1 MTAPTA
7 KEIPGGGCEFCAI
20 SAGLAP
26 ATVVRRWSE
35 TIAIVPL
42 APVTDGHV
50 IVLPTRHVPD
60 AAFEPV
66 VTGLTMRRAAEL
78 AQTAGGAAN
87 LITSIGPDATQTAPH
102 LHIHLVPRRAHDGL
116 ALPWTTTGTASA
128 AAGLGAVS
136 DDPTGAWIGEA

>member
-1 MTAPTA
+1 MTAPSSNQT
-7 KEIPGGGCEFCAI
+7 PGGGCVFCAI

-26 ATVVRRWSE
+26 AQVVRRWPE

-42 APVTDGHV
+42 NPVTDGHV

-60 AAFEPV
+60 AAHEPV

-78 AQTAGGAAN
+78 AKATGGPAN
-87 LITSIGPDATQTAPH
+87 IITSIGPESSATVPH

-116 ALPWTTTGTASA
+116 ALPWTPATTGSGTAKA
-128 AAGLGAVS
+128 RTAS
-136 DDPTGAWIGEA
+136 DDPTGVWIGEA

>member
-1 MTAPTA
+1 MTATTA
-7 KEIPGGGCEFCAI
+7 KDVVGGGCVFCAI
-20 SAGLAP
+20 GAGLAP
-26 ATVVRRWSE
+26 AQVVRRWPE

-42 APVTDGHV
+42 EPVTDGHV

-78 AQTAGGAAN
+78 AKTAGPAN
-87 LITSIGPDATQTAPH
+87 LITSIGALASQSVGH

-116 ALPWTTTGTASA
+116 ALPWTVPGSA
-128 AAGLGAVS
+128 PAGGSGAVS

>member
-1 MTAPTA
+1 MTATTA
-7 KEIPGGGCEFCAI
+7 KDVAGGGCVFCAI

-26 ATVVRRWSE
+26 AQVVRRWPE

-42 APVTDGHV
+42 DPVTDGHV

-78 AQTAGGAAN
+78 AKDIGGAAN
-87 LITSIGPDATQTAPH
+87 LITSIGALASQSVGH
-102 LHIHLVPRRAHDGL
+102 LHIHLVPRRARDGL
-116 ALPWTTTGTASA
+116 ALPWTPATTGSASA
-128 AAGLGAVS
+128 GPGAVS

>member
-7 KEIPGGGCEFCAI
+7 TETPGGGCEFCAI

-26 ATVVRRWSE
+26 AQVVRRWPE

-42 APVTDGHV
+42 DPVTAGHV

-60 AAFEPV
+60 AAYEPV

-78 AQTAGGAAN
+78 AQSTGAAN

-116 ALPWTTTGTASA
+116 ALPWTTTGTGGAP
-128 AAGLGAVS
+128 AAGPGTVS
-136 DDPTGAWIGEA
+136 DDPTGARIGEA

>member
-1 MTAPTA
+1 MSATTA
-7 KEIPGGGCEFCAI
+7 KDVVGGGGCVFCAI

-26 ATVVRRWSE
+26 AQVVRRWPE

-42 APVTDGHV
+42 EPVTDGHV

-60 AAFEPV
+60 AALEPV

-78 AQTAGGAAN
+78 AQRAGAAN
-87 LITSIGPDATQTAPH
+87 LITSIGAEATQTVPH

-116 ALPWTTTGTASA
+116 ALPWTTTGSA
-128 AAGLGAVS
+128 PAGGLVAVG
-136 DDPTGAWIGEA
+136 DDPTGARIGEA

>member
-1 MTAPTA
+1 MTARTA
-7 KEIPGGGCEFCAI
+7 NQTPGGGCVFCAI
-20 SAGLAP
+20 GAGLAP
-26 ATVVRRWSE
+26 AQVVRRWPE

-42 APVTDGHV
+42 GPVTDGHV

-78 AQTAGGAAN
+78 AQSAGGAAN
-87 LITSIGPDATQTAPH
+87 LITSIGADATQTVPH

-116 ALPWTTTGTASA
+116 ALPWTTTGSA
-128 AAGLGAVS
+128 CAGPGAVS
-136 DDPTGAWIGEA
+136 DDPTGTWIGEA